1 MRLSMDSQEFVAA
14 LHVAARDT
22 TASSVMS
29 ALERPPG
36 KRPAEDMLA
45 RSRYYHSLDEE
56 QKRILSSIVLYAVD
70 LTVFGFLCIIDGVKV
85 FEDIGEKGELELW
98 YVGPGNER
106 VLLNPPEGD
115 FLHDLW

>member
-1 MRLSMDSQEFVAA
+1 
-14 LHVAARDT
+14 
-22 TASSVMS
+22 
-29 ALERPPG
+29 
-36 KRPAEDMLA
+36 MLA

>member
-1 MRLSMDSQEFVAA
+1 MDSQEFVAA

-22 TASSVMS
+22 TASAVMS
-29 ALERPPG
+29 TLERPPG

-45 RSRYYHSLDEE
+45 HSRYYHSLDEE
-56 QKRILSSIVLYAVD
+56 QKKILSSIVLCAVD
-70 LTVFGFLCIIDGVKV
+70 FAVFGFLCIIDGVKV
-85 FEDIGEKGELELW
+85 FEDHIGEKGELELW

-106 VLLNPPEGD
+106 VLLNPPKGD